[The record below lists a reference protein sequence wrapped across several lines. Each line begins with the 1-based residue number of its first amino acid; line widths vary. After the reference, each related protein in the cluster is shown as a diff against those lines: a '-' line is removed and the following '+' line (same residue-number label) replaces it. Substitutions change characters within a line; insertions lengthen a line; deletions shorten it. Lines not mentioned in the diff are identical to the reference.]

1 MSESPSRRS
10 EVVKE
15 MEVGACQSWLVRSC
29 FVDSAHCRRLVDK
42 TPKGGGGQNGIVLCQ
57 LIVGESLIV
66 VSGRIKTIIRKNW
79 REIDKK
85 SWGGSKWNAALSIRR
100 IVDRV
105 GLGVDKMP
113 KGGGS
118 KWKGALSTISWRIL
132 IVVSGRI
139 DTIYWEKFQ
148 SLSFYNYEG

>member
-1 MSESPSRRS
+1 
-10 EVVKE
+10 

-42 TPKGGGGQNGIVLCQ
+42 TPKGGGGQNGIALCQ

-105 GLGVDKMP
+105 GLGVNKMP
-113 KGGGS
+113 KGGGQN
-118 KWKGALSTISWRIL
+118 GRALCRLLVGESLLLWVGESTQFTGKNSTAYPSTTMKDRAWTK
-132 IVVSGRI
+132 VVFTQG
-139 DTIYWEKFQ
+139 DF
-148 SLSFYNYEG
+148 